1 MWSQANE
8 LGRRMGAPK
17 SSNIPVAE
25 GVPPFS
31 EGSTSEAIRRV
42 EGGTGGVVVCGT
54 VEEEGPVTWEALVRP
69 AG

>member
-8 LGRRMGAPK
+8 LGRRMVAPK
-17 SSNIPVAE
+17 SSNFPVAE
-25 GVPPFS
+25 WVPLP